1 MVNTIFDMPLPVTF
15 GYDIVPN
22 GEVSRLVPNPVEMAV
37 IERMQAMRKDG
48 ATYRAIGAVTG
59 HGPKSVQ
66 RILDRMDRT

>member
-48 ATYRAIGAVTG
+48 ATYGRSAQSPGTG
-59 HGPKSVQ
+59 RG
-66 RILDRMDRT
+66 R